1 MTVGYGGMSL
11 EVESG
16 VKINLGCIELK
27 PSLGSQDYLKKKEE
41 EENEKKSKQNKTIN
55 RPNKQK
61 PKQNTQKDD
70 R

>member
-1 MTVGYGGMSL
+1 M

-16 VKINLGCIELK
+16 VCIELK
-27 PSLGSQDYLKKKEE
+27 PSLGSPDYLRKKEE
-41 EENEKKSKQNKTIN
+41 EENEKKKKKKPN

-61 PKQNTQKDD
+61 PKQNTHK

>member
-27 PSLGSQDYLKKKEE
+27 ASLGSQDYLRKKEE
-41 EENEKKSKQNKTIN
+41 EENEKKKSK
-55 RPNKQK
+55 
-61 PKQNTQKDD
+61 
-70 R
+70 